1 MTSGLA
7 CQTKVIVES
16 AAEARENDSD
26 QKIKNK
32 ESERGKSMVEL
43 AVLCADLDKDASGTV
58 SLDELFFGYDNL
70 PQFKRLMEQMDI
82 KRDELL
88 RLDLICFLPFF
99 ITESRT
105 VCSMPPMI
113 CLHLEW
119 SWSSM
124 C

>member
-1 MTSGLA
+1 MTFGLA

-70 PQFKRLMEQMDI
+70 P
-82 KRDELL
+82 
-88 RLDLICFLPFF
+88 
-99 ITESRT
+99 SA
-105 VCSMPPMI
+105 
-113 CLHLEW
+113 
-119 SWSSM
+119 
-124 C
+124 